1 MLNQIDQFENFK
13 EIFDLELLTGI
24 LLIIILMFLSAFFAA
39 IESSFFSLDYLKI
52 KRLKNKGNKTAGLVE
67 KIRSNPKSLV
77 ITFLIG
83 NELVNIT
90 ASAVMSKVVID
101 KFGAEYLFIGVLI
114 MTVLIL
120 TFGEISPK
128 TIGSYYPE
136 KYAFFAVRPFY
147 VFYIAVTPFRFI
159 FMKFS
164 EYILK
169 KLGLELPIESHKLS
183 VEDILSIITVG
194 AEKHIFTYEEK
205 EFIEATLQLHQT
217 HVSEIMTPRRDIF
230 ALPVGLTILE
240 ALDRLKDTEFSRI
253 PVYKENLD
261 NIVGI
266 LYVKDIILAKLEG
279 KNDSIDNYI
288 KKCIFIPEF
297 TNLLKLLKR
306 FEKERI
312 HLAIVIDEYGT
323 VVGLITL
330 QDILEYI
337 VGELPE
343 ENDNGDFY
351 IKQIDNLTWEVSGKL
366 DVETLQEEIGILLPE
381 DYDFDTV
388 AGFILYILQRLP
400 EEDEEIVY
408 KNFKLKIKK
417 MDRNRVIAVI
427 IQKLEKENQ
436 EANQEEVNN
445 A

>member
-1 MLNQIDQFENFK
+1 MESVKSVL
-13 EIFDLELLTGI
+13 DLELLIGI
-24 LLIIILMFLSAFFAA
+24 LLIILLMFLSAFFAA

-52 KRLKNKGNKTAGLVE
+52 KRMKNKGDKTASLVE

-90 ASAVMSKVVID
+90 ASAIMSKIVID
-101 KFGAEYLFIGVLI
+101 KFGAEYLFIGVLL

-120 TFGEISPK
+120 TFGEITPK

-147 VFYIAVTPFRFI
+147 IFYLVATPFRFI

-164 EYILK
+164 EYFLK

-183 VEDILSIITVG
+183 VEDILSIISVG
-194 AEKHIFTYEEK
+194 VEKKVFTEEEK

-217 HVSEIMTPRRDIF
+217 NVSEIMTPRRDIF
-230 ALPVGLTILE
+230 ALPVGLTVLE
-240 ALDRLKDTEFSRI
+240 ALDRLKDKTFSRI
-253 PVYKENLD
+253 PVYKDNLD

-266 LYVKDIILAKLEG
+266 LYVKDIILMKLEG
-279 KNDSIDNYI
+279 KNEVIDKSI
-288 KKCIFIPEF
+288 KKCIFVPEF
-297 TNLLKLLKR
+297 TNLLELLKR
-306 FEKERI
+306 FERERI
-312 HLAIVIDEYGT
+312 HLAIVIDEHGT

-343 ENDNGDFY
+343 EKDNDGNY
-351 IKQIDNLTWEVSGKL
+351 IKEIGKSKWEVSGKL
-366 DVETLQEEIGILLPE
+366 DVEILQETIGLKLTE

-400 EEDEEIVY
+400 EENEEIIY
-408 KNFKLKIKK
+408 NNFKFIIKRMEK
-417 MDRNRVIAVI
+417 NRVIAVI
-427 IQKLEKENQ
+427 IQKLEDGEGATQ
-436 EANQEEVNN
+436 EVKND
-445 A
+445 

>member
-1 MLNQIDQFENFK
+1 MESVKSVL
-13 EIFDLELLTGI
+13 DLELLTGI
-24 LLIIILMFLSAFFAA
+24 LLIILLMFLSAFFAA

-52 KRLKNKGNKTAGLVE
+52 KRMKNKGDKTASLVE

-90 ASAVMSKVVID
+90 ASAIMSKIVID
-101 KFGAEYLFIGVLI
+101 KFGAEYLFIGVLL

-120 TFGEISPK
+120 TFGEITPK

-147 VFYIAVTPFRFI
+147 IFYLVATPFRFI

-164 EYILK
+164 EYFLK

-183 VEDILSIITVG
+183 VEDILSIISVG
-194 AEKHIFTYEEK
+194 VEKKVFTEEEK

-217 HVSEIMTPRRDIF
+217 NVSEIMTPRRDIF
-230 ALPVGLTILE
+230 ALPVGLTVLE
-240 ALDRLKDTEFSRI
+240 ALDRLKDKTFSRI
-253 PVYKENLD
+253 PVYKDNLD

-266 LYVKDIILAKLEG
+266 LYVKDIILMKLEG
-279 KNDSIDNYI
+279 KNEVIDKSI
-288 KKCIFIPEF
+288 KKCIFVPEF
-297 TNLLKLLKR
+297 TNLLELLKR
-306 FEKERI
+306 FERERI
-312 HLAIVIDEYGT
+312 HLAIVIDEHGT

-343 ENDNGDFY
+343 EKNSGEDY
-351 IKQIDNLTWEVSGKL
+351 IKEITKSKWEVSGKL
-366 DVETLQEEIGILLPE
+366 DVEILQETIGLKLPE

-400 EEDEEIVY
+400 EENEEIIY
-408 KNFKLKIKK
+408 NNFKFTIKRMEK
-417 MDRNRVIAVI
+417 NRVISVI
-427 IQKLEKENQ
+427 IQRLEDGEGATQ
-436 EANQEEVNN
+436 EVKND
-445 A
+445 

>member
-1 MLNQIDQFENFK
+1 MLNQINHFENFK

-24 LLIIILMFLSAFFAA
+24 LSIIILMFLSAFFAA

-52 KRLKNKGNKTAGLVE
+52 KRLKNKGNKTAELVE

-90 ASAVMSKVVID
+90 ASAVMSKIVID
-101 KFGAEYLFIGVLI
+101 KFGVEYLFIGVLI

-147 VFYIAVTPFRFI
+147 VFYITVTPFRFI

-194 AEKHIFTYEEK
+194 VEKNIFTYEEK

-240 ALDRLKDTEFSRI
+240 ALDKLKDTEFSRI

-279 KNDSIDNYI
+279 KNDSIDNYTR
-288 KKCIFIPEF
+288 KCIFIPEF

-312 HLAIVIDEYGT
+312 HLAIVIDEHGT

-343 ENDNGDFY
+343 ENDNGDIY

-366 DVETLQEEIGILLPE
+366 GVETLQEEIGISLPE

-388 AGFILYILQRLP
+388 AGFILYLLQRLP
-400 EEDEEIVY
+400 DENEEIVY

-436 EANQEEVNN
+436 DIKQEVNN

>member
-1 MLNQIDQFENFK
+1 MLNSILESVKLF
-13 EIFDLELLTGI
+13 FDLELLFETLI
-24 LLIIILMFLSAFFAA
+24 LFMLMLLSAFFAG
-39 IESSFFSLDYLKI
+39 IESSFFSIDTLKL
-52 KRLKNKGNKTAGLVE
+52 KRLAKKGNKTAKIVE

-90 ASAVMSKVVID
+90 ASAVMSKIVID
-101 KFGAEYLFIGVLI
+101 KFGAEYLFIAVVV
-114 MTVLIL
+114 MTILIL
-120 TFGEISPK
+120 TFGEITPK
-128 TIGSYYPE
+128 TVGSYYPE
-136 KYAFFAVRPFY
+136 RYAFITVRPFY
-147 VFYIAVTPFRFI
+147 LFYIAITPFRFI

-164 EYILK
+164 EYILQ

-194 AEKHIFTYEEK
+194 AEKNIFTYEEK

-240 ALDRLKDTEFSRI
+240 ALDKLKNTEFSRI

-297 TNLLKLLKR
+297 TNLLELLKR

-312 HLAIVIDEYGT
+312 HLAIVIDEHGT

-343 ENDNGDFY
+343 ENDNGDIY

-400 EEDEEIVY
+400 EENEEIVY

-427 IQKLEKENQ
+427 IKKLEKENQ
-436 EANQEEVNN
+436 EGNQEVNN

>member
-1 MLNQIDQFENFK
+1 MESIIENIK
-13 EIFDLELLTGI
+13 NILDLELLTGLLTII
-24 LLIIILMFLSAFFAA
+24 LLMFLSAFFAA

-52 KRLKNKGNKTAGLVE
+52 KRLKSRGNKTAALVE

-90 ASAVMSKVVID
+90 ASAVMSKIIID

-114 MTVLIL
+114 MTVFIL
-120 TFGEISPK
+120 TFGEITPK

-147 VFYIAVTPFRFI
+147 LFYIIATPFRFV

-164 EYILK
+164 EYILQ
-169 KLGLELPIESHKLS
+169 KLGLELPVESHKLS

-194 AEKHIFTYEEK
+194 VEKKVFTEEEK
-205 EFIEATLQLHQT
+205 EFIEATLHLHKT
-217 HVSEIMTPRRDIF
+217 YASEIMTPRRDIF
-230 ALPVGLTILE
+230 ALPSGLTVLE
-240 ALDRLKDTEFSRI
+240 ALEKLKDVEYSRI

-261 NIVGI
+261 NILGI
-266 LYVKDIILAKLEG
+266 LYVKDIILLKLEG
-279 KNDSIDNYI
+279 KNEVIDKFV
-288 KKCIFIPEF
+288 KKCIVIPEF
-297 TNLLKLLKR
+297 TNLLELLKR

-312 HLAIVIDEYGT
+312 HLAIVVDEYGT

-343 ENDNGDFY
+343 ENDNGDNY
-351 IKQIDNLTWEVSGKL
+351 IKQIDNSTWEVSGKL
-366 DVETLQEEIGILLPE
+366 DIEILQEKIGIKLPE

-388 AGFILYILQRLP
+388 AGFILYLLQRLP
-400 EEDEEIVY
+400 EENEEITY
-408 KNFKLKIKK
+408 ENIKLKIKK
-417 MDRNRVIAVI
+417 LDKNRVVAVI
-427 IQKLEKENQ
+427 IQKLDKEKK
-436 EANQEEVNN
+436 EVNN